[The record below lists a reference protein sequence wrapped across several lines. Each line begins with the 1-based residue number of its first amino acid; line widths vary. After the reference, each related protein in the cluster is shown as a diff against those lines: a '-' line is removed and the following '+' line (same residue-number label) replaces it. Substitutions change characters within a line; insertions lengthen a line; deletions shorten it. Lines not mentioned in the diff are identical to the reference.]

1 MDCSLPGFSVHGVSQ
16 ARVLEWVAI
25 SFSRG
30 SSRPR
35 QGSNLHL
42 LHLLHWHSLPL
53 SHQGSPAV
61 LLHCIKVLHC
71 PVSFLILSLFH
82 VLCFLPFSLPSYARS
97 LPSFLYFR
105 HSLTDM
111 KSKNFCH
118 GSSLF
123 LCDAK
128 YLNTWKHLVI
138 WKILFSILG
147 FPGGR

>member
-1 MDCSLPGFSVHGVSQ
+1 MGCHFLFQGIFPT
-16 ARVLEWVAI
+16 
-25 SFSRG
+25 
-30 SSRPR
+30 
-35 QGSNLHL
+35 QGSNLRL
-42 LHLLHWHSLPL
+42 RHLLHWHSLPL

-61 LLHCIKVLHC
+61 LLPCIKPLHC
-71 PVSFLILSLFH
+71 HMGFLILSL
-82 VLCFLPFSLPSYARS
+82 CRAPYFLPFSLPACAPG
-97 LPSFLYFR
+97 LPPPTPFLYFR
-105 HSLTDM
+105 RSLTDM

-128 YLNTWKHLVI
+128 YPNTWKHLVI